1 MLKKAT
7 VFIILLLVFVNF
19 DCAACENQDDVIN
32 LIAPYTVNDESGK
45 VSRGDCAAAVMKL
58 VGVDSDAAY
67 ISRTA
72 FYYQPVFDDVDSS
85 NENAGYIFIAKYSDV
100 AVGTN
105 CVLNDA
111 GNFTPYRCVTI
122 RECLTFMLRC
132 LKDPENVVW
141 DNVMEDSVRSGLLQK
156 DELSIFKPDE
166 PLLNKNLRV
175 LLSRM
180 LNTDRYLYWSAEP
193 NNGHNKAMQKDI
205 SKSIKYIDQLNK
217 KLLIMK

>member
-1 MLKKAT
+1 MLRKAT

-19 DCAACENQDDVIN
+19 DCVACENQDDVIN
-32 LIAPYTVNDESGK
+32 LIAPFTVNDESGK

-58 VGVDSDAAY
+58 VGVDNDSAY
-67 ISRTA
+67 IARTS

-100 AVGTN
+100 AVGTSSVSN
-105 CVLNDA
+105 
-111 GNFTPYRCVTI
+111 NFTPYRCVTI
-122 RECLTFMLRC
+122 QECLTFMLRC
-132 LKDPENVVW
+132 LNDSEDVVW

-166 PLLNKNLRV
+166 PLLNKNLCV

-180 LNTDRYLYWSAEP
+180 LNMDRYLHWSAEP
-193 NNGHNKAMQKDI
+193 NNGHNKAMQNDM
-205 SKSIKYIDQLNK
+205 SKSIKYIDQFNK